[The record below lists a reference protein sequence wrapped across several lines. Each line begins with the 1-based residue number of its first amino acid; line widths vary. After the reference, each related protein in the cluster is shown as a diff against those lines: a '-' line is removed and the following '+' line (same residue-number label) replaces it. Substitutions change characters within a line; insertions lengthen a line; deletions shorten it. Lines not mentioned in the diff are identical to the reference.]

1 MHCGYVCTYNVS
13 GGGLV
18 TKLCPTLVIL
28 WTIAHHVPLSMGF
41 SRQEYWSGL
50 PRPLPGDLPNP
61 ETEPTSL
68 MSPPL
73 AGGHYLEIPHN
84 HSTFVKSK
92 KLNVMQYSGRQNS
105 KIAPKITIPCCTH
118 FV

>member
-28 WTIAHHVPLSMGF
+28 WTIARHVPLSMGF

-50 PRPLPGDLPNP
+50 LFPSPGDPP
-61 ETEPTSL
+61 DPGIEPR
-68 MSPPL
+68 SPALQADDQLSYQGSPQCF
-73 AGGHYLEIPHN
+73 Y
-84 HSTFVKSK
+84 T
-92 KLNVMQYSGRQNS
+92 QS
-105 KIAPKITIPCCTH
+105 KIILKNI
-118 FV
+118 